1 MFVYYTMMMMMLF
14 YILFAIGLVEDT
26 LIEIRN

>member
-14 YILFAIGLVEDT
+14 YILFAIGLVEET